1 MQTTLLGLA
10 IAIILALVSALVGP
24 LVIDWGNHRSLFE
37 AEASRLIGVNV
48 RVAGAIDARLLPSPR
63 LTLYDI
69 AIGDGRDMIR
79 ARSLGV
85 EVALGPLMRG
95 EWRAAEMHLAG
106 PQISL
111 GLDAS
116 GHVRLPNLAVAFKP
130 DELSVDR
137 LSIEDGT
144 VTLTNAANG
153 ASITLGRVS
162 FNGEAR
168 SLVGP
173 VKGEG
178 AVTVAGQLYPYRI
191 AVGRLSDEGALKL
204 RVNVDPVD
212 RPLSI
217 EADGTLAF
225 AAGEPR
231 FDGALSL
238 SRPVGIAARGA
249 TRSAQL
255 LTQPWR
261 VSGKVKATGQSALM
275 ENVEFQYGSEEQG
288 LKLTG
293 VAEFKFGAR
302 PRFNAVVFGRQI
314 DVDRA
319 GGEGARQPPAAT
331 IRRLGE
337 LGATAFRTALP
348 VQIGVGIDQVTLG
361 GNSIQNLRGDIS
373 STADGWNL
381 DRLEFRAPGMTQVR
395 LSGRLAVGADSVAF
409 TGPAEIDASDPRM
422 LAAWLEGRNEVPQG
436 ELPTMSLRGDVTLAG
451 DKIAVED
458 LKAEF
463 DRKPLIGR
471 FAYFFPSGKRPARLD
486 AELKAPQF
494 DIDAALAFGKALL
507 AGSAVEQP
515 REMSLAADIGRATF
529 AGIEA
534 RDVRARIK
542 VDANGLQLDR
552 LSVGDFAGGSFTANG
567 RVEIGGHAPRGTLS
581 LDFEA
586 KQAAAIAGMAGKFA
600 PKSAEPVINLL
611 DQVAH
616 AKLHA
621 TLDVNGNDKSP
632 GSGPQLALARE
643 TVANFAVVGDLDD
656 LRIDTR
662 ARVRGDWT
670 KPSAAD
676 VHIDGTIDAPQGVA
690 LLTRMSLDRIVAIGS
705 GPGQLRIQL
714 AGPANNDMTFE
725 IRLSADGLS
734 AQASGSGRFFEEQGA
749 KVAAALRVT
758 EADLRPLLPAAEI
771 GGTGYLPLRMTSHVE
786 IVSGAMTFDDIDAKL
801 AGSRIRGRLAVDS
814 ALPHRIDGMLEADAA
829 DVSALIARGIG
840 LQPQT
845 SAMGSVWTWSSEPFG
860 AGVFG
865 KFSGK
870 VAVKVGRAN
879 VLPQLTARE
888 LNAVLRFG
896 KNDLSLENAT
906 GDLAG
911 GRFSGG
917 ITFRRNEDGLTARAK
932 ISVTDANAAALL
944 LSTAHSPFIG
954 SLGLT
959 AEVEGTG
966 LSPVALV
973 GSLRGSGKIA
983 LGNGQIAGLDPS
995 TFNAVTR
1002 AVDQGLP
1009 IESARIFDL
1018 VSKSLE
1024 SGQLLIKGAES
1035 VMQITAGQLRF
1046 SNVSVESKDAALS
1059 VAGTLDLTDGSID
1072 SRLVLSGSTEATGA
1086 PPKIFVALKGPLTA
1100 PSRSTDV
1107 SALTGWLTLRA
1118 VESQTKRLRAIE
1130 SVPPQPR
1137 ARGAPKT
1144 KQAPALPAPIDIRPA
1159 PAPHSAG
1166 QPAASVRSQN

>member
-10 IAIILALVSALVGP
+10 IAIILALVTALVGP
-24 LVIDWGNHRSLFE
+24 LLIDWSNHRSLFE
-37 AEASRLIGVNV
+37 AEASRLIGVDV

-63 LTLYDI
+63 LTLHDI
-69 AIGDGRDMIR
+69 AIGDGRDTIR

-85 EVALGPLMRG
+85 EFALGPLMRG

-106 PQISL
+106 PQVSL

-116 GHVRLPNLAVAFKP
+116 GHVRAPNLAVAFKP
-130 DELSVDR
+130 GELSVDR
-137 LSIEDGT
+137 LGIEDGT
-144 VTLTNAANG
+144 VTLTNVANG
-153 ASITLGRVS
+153 AIITLGQVS

-168 SLVGP
+168 SLIGP

-178 AVTVAGQLYPYRI
+178 AVNVAGQLYPYRV
-191 AVGRLSDEGALKL
+191 AVGRLSDEGTLKL

-212 RPLSI
+212 RLLSI
-217 EADGTLAF
+217 EVDGTLAF

-231 FDGALSL
+231 FEGALSL
-238 SRPVGIAARGA
+238 SRPVGIDPRGA
-249 TRSAQL
+249 TRQVQA

-275 ENVEFQYGSEEQG
+275 EHVEFQYGSEEQG

-293 VAEFKFGAR
+293 VADFKFGAR
-302 PRFNAVVFGRQI
+302 PRFNAVVSGRQI

-319 GGEGARQPPAAT
+319 GGEGARQPPAVT
-331 IRRLGE
+331 LRRLAE
-337 LGATAFRTALP
+337 LGAASFRTALP

-361 GNSIQNLRGDIS
+361 GNSIHNLRGDIS

-381 DRLEFRAPGMTQVR
+381 DRLEFRAPGTSLVR

-422 LAAWLEGRNEVPQG
+422 LAAWLEGRSEVPQG
-436 ELPTMSLRGDVTLAG
+436 ELRPMNLRGYVTLAG
-451 DKIAVED
+451 DKIAIED

-463 DRKPLIGR
+463 DRKSVTGR

-494 DIDAALAFGKALL
+494 DIDAALVFGKALL
-507 AGSAVEQP
+507 TGSAVEQP
-515 REMSLAADIGRATF
+515 REMSLTADIGRATF
-529 AGIEA
+529 AGIEV
-534 RDVRARIK
+534 RDAHARIK
-542 VDANGLQLDR
+542 VDDNGLQLDR
-552 LSVGDFAGGSFTANG
+552 LSVGDFAGGSFAASG
-567 RVEIGGHAPRGTLS
+567 RVETGGHAPRGTLS

-586 KQAAAIAGMAGKFA
+586 KQTTAIAGMAGKFA

-611 DQVAH
+611 DQVGH

-621 TLDVNGNDKSP
+621 TLDVTGNDKSP
-632 GSGPQLALARE
+632 GSVPKLALAGE
-643 TVANFAVVGDLDD
+643 TVANFAMVGDLDD
-656 LRIDTR
+656 LRIDAR
-662 ARVRGDWT
+662 AHVRGDWT

-690 LLTRMSLDRIVAIGS
+690 LITRMRLDRIVAAGS
-705 GPGQLRIQL
+705 GPGQLKIQL

-749 KVAAALRVT
+749 KVATALRVT
-758 EADLRPLLPAAEI
+758 EADLRPLRSEI
-771 GGTGYLPLRMTSHVE
+771 GGTGSLPLRMTSHVA
-786 IVSGAMTFDDIDAKL
+786 IASGAMTFDDIDAKL
-801 AGSRIRGRLAVDS
+801 AGSSIRGRLAVDS
-814 ALPHRIDGMLEADAA
+814 ASPHRIDGMLEADAA

-870 VAVKVGRAN
+870 VAVKVVRAN

-888 LNAVLRFG
+888 LNAVLRFS
-896 KNDLSLENAT
+896 KNELALENAT

-944 LSTAHSPFIG
+944 LSTANSPFIG

-973 GSLRGSGKIA
+973 GSLKGTGKIA
-983 LGNGQIAGLDPS
+983 LGNGQIAGLAPS
-995 TFNAVTR
+995 TFDAVTR
-1002 AVDQGLP
+1002 AVDKGLP

-1035 VMQITAGQLRF
+1035 VMQITAGQVRF
-1046 SNVSVESKDAALS
+1046 SNVLVESKDAALS

-1072 SRLVLSGSTEATGA
+1072 SRLVLSGSTQATGA

-1130 SVPPQPR
+1130 SVPSQPR
-1137 ARGAPKT
+1137 GRGAPKT
-1144 KQAPALPAPIDIRPA
+1144 KQAPALPAPIDIRPV